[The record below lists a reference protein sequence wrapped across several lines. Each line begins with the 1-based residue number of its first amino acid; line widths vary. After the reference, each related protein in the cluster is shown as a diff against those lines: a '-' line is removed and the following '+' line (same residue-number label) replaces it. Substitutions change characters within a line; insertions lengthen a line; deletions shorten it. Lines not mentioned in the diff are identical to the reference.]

1 MKHSPSRK
9 GQGMQS
15 RHPCLRSP
23 TTRGLDNTGGGRR
36 PHTFSLVAF
45 GSQFY
50 NDHQGDLGFVSFRSS
65 NVQRQP
71 QTSDGVHQQHWLH
84 IELSPCTRGHGLF
97 ADIRGRA
104 YPATR
109 GAQAQL
115 PAPLHGAV
123 SRPQMVGSTDICARH
138 LIITRAMRDA
148 CL

>member
-1 MKHSPSRK
+1 M
-9 GQGMQS
+9 
-15 RHPCLRSP
+15 
-23 TTRGLDNTGGGRR
+23 TRGLDNTGGGRT

-65 NVQRQP
+65 NVQWQP
-71 QTSDGVHQQHWLH
+71 QTSDGVHQQRWLR

-115 PAPLHGAV
+115 LAPPNGAV
-123 SRPQMVGSTDICARH
+123 SRPQMVRLTDICAGH

-148 CL
+148 YL